1 MSEVNSTYESIIDG
15 LNGLLTVAEEGYSDI
30 SQFIEDPETYLNI
43 TYRSEDLKGKSV
55 LYTTPLST
63 GGEVFTSI
71 DKACQELIKVN
82 AYTEALAI
90 YQSFIDTVEGI
101 KEGLSKQELQNLDW
115 SIDEVKRKI
124 LEVMK
129 ERDEYTSRRKATIA
143 RYSALVSKIK

>member
-1 MSEVNSTYESIIDG
+1 MSEVNSTCESIIDG

-90 YQSFIDTVEGI
+90 YQSFIDTVEG
-101 KEGLSKQELQNLDW
+101 
-115 SIDEVKRKI
+115 
-124 LEVMK
+124 
-129 ERDEYTSRRKATIA
+129 
-143 RYSALVSKIK
+143 